1 MKNTTAIESIR
12 QKYLAL
18 SPVMD
23 ERMRRQ
29 WAAAEASALGW
40 GGVTAVSAATGLAR
54 DTIAIGLRQLEHR
67 QAHPGEAV
75 GRGIRRPGGGR
86 KPVTQSDPGL
96 WQALDALVDPVTR
109 GHPESPLRWT
119 CKSTRKLAEELQ
131 RQNHPVTD
139 RTVATLLKQAGYSS
153 QANRKTK
160 EGASHPDRNA
170 QFEHINQQV
179 IACQRR
185 HQPVVSVDTKKKEL
199 VGEFKN
205 VGEEWQPK
213 GKPEEVKVHNFP
225 DKKLGKAI
233 P

>member
-54 DTIAIGLRQLEHR
+54 NTIAIGLRQLEHR

-109 GHPESPLRWT
+109 GHPESGGFPKRIT
-119 CKSTRKLAEELQ
+119 PQS
-131 RQNHPVTD
+131 P
-139 RTVATLLKQAGYSS
+139 
-153 QANRKTK
+153 
-160 EGASHPDRNA
+160 
-170 QFEHINQQV
+170 
-179 IACQRR
+179 
-185 HQPVVSVDTKKKEL
+185 EL
-199 VGEFKN
+199 VL
-205 VGEEWQPK
+205 
-213 GKPEEVKVHNFP
+213 KPQVVTT
-225 DKKLGKAI
+225 AA
-233 P
+233 